1 MLMKISRNN
10 TFDWFRKLEIGKQTR
25 RICEIAR
32 RHKSALSLSLNCIS
46 TVTKEKWKVT
56 SQTIQN
62 KDLKEFWKPVI
73 AKYFAEIVISVL
85 TFIHVLDATLHA
97 TVCKH
102 VHLVCI
108 QNGNSNKTV
117 MMQTNDYTYFNDVLF
132 QNSTETTELNAT
144 KQKLLSCLK
153 ELENEIKVCN
163 EIDSIHTARKHVQAA
178 FHYKSH
184 AKPKRECAAP

>member
-1 MLMKISRNN
+1 MSLQAFLTDLYIHAVIRGGFIYTSTQRIEWARCYRKCCMANTNMFIESFHRVLKVVYLHHKQNRHVDFLLVMLMKISRNN

-73 AKYFAEIVISVL
+73 AEYFAEIVISVL
-85 TFIHVLDATLHA
+85 TFIHVLVLMLQYMQLCVSMYIYKMAT
-97 TVCKH
+97 
-102 VHLVCI
+102 
-108 QNGNSNKTV
+108 
-117 MMQTNDYTYFNDVLF
+117 
-132 QNSTETTELNAT
+132 AT
-144 KQKLLSCLK
+144 KQ
-153 ELENEIKVCN
+153 
-163 EIDSIHTARKHVQAA
+163 
-178 FHYKSH
+178 
-184 AKPKRECAAP
+184 